1 MAKGKGEGEGA
12 HLRRGVVIEAV
23 GAHDGCGEGE
33 EVGDTGELLH
43 LHGSTRGGGGGVR
56 EL

>member
-1 MAKGKGEGEGA
+1 M
-12 HLRRGVVIEAV
+12 HLRGGVVIEAV

-43 LHGSTRGGGGGVR
+43 LHGRHEGRGGRGTWAVKGCEG
-56 EL
+56 L